1 MTYASAFA
9 YASRS
14 IAPDP
19 YAPTLSQR
27 KVRSRRRRFRLGL
40 QPDAYR

>member
-14 IAPDP
+14 ITPDP
-19 YAPTLSQR
+19 YAPTHSHR

>member
-9 YASRS
+9 YASRT
-14 IAPDP
+14 IIPDP
-19 YAPTLSQR
+19 YAPTQSTR
-27 KVRSRRRRFRLGL
+27 RVRSRRRRFRFGL

>member
-14 IAPDP
+14 ILPDP
-19 YAPTLSQR
+19 YAPTQSHR
-27 KVRSRRRRFRLGL
+27 KTRSRRRRFRLGL